1 MAANKLAHDFKEF
14 LKLLQDA
21 RVEYL
26 LIGGYAVG
34 YYGYP
39 RATMDMDVW
48 IAVHPANAAKMSN
61 VMQRFGFPARSVPP
75 ETFLRPGEMM
85 RLGVAPVRLEIL
97 TEISGVK
104 FQNCWHRRRRV
115 RIDGSFKGEHHVMFF
130 GQCRERR
137 AVMGDKRLVGRHHM
151 FAVGQRALDELFRD
165 AFMATD
171 EFDDDIDILGIRQR
185 PRIRFDA
192 DAFQI
197 DFTFF
202 VRIAHGD
209 SDDFNRSATA
219 GSDEVSV
226 MFQQL
231 GGALADGA

>member
-115 RIDGSFKGEHHVMFF
+115 RIDGIAVNLIGLADL
-130 GQCRERR
+130 RR
-137 AVMGDKRLVGRHHM
+137 NKRASGRHKD
-151 FAVGQRALDELFRD
+151 LDDL
-165 AFMATD
+165 
-171 EFDDDIDILGIRQR
+171 
-185 PRIRFDA
+185 
-192 DAFQI
+192 
-197 DFTFF
+197 
-202 VRIAHGD
+202 AHLPHRMG
-209 SDDFNRSATA
+209 T
-219 GSDEVSV
+219 
-226 MFQQL
+226 
-231 GGALADGA
+231 